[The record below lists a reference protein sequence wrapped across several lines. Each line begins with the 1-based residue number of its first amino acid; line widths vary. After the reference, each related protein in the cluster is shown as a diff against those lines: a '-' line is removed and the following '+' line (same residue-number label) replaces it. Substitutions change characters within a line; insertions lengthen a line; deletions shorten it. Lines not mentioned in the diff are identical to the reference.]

1 MGKESI
7 KLVANNKKAYFD
19 YFIDAYIK
27 TMLVLVVCSL
37 VFFYFPQV
45 LNVMPGTVLKTS
57 RWSYD
62 FYGIYAKFHNAE
74 YEIFERNIGIFWE
87 PGMYQGRASYS
98 ARNFLVNF
106 LITSL

>member
-1 MGKESI
+1 MPWLI
-7 KLVANNKKAYFD
+7 VQMVDFD

-57 RWSYD
+57 GWSYD
-62 FYGIYAKFHNAE
+62 FYGIYAKFHKAE
-74 YEIFERNIGIFWE
+74 YEILERNIGIFWE
-87 PGMYQGRASYS
+87 PGIKNDE
-98 ARNFLVNF
+98 RNN
-106 LITSL
+106 